1 MGQGTGLLGNPW
13 LMIFPKLNQSEI
25 ESNLLSSSFCASDY
39 ATQISGQGE
48 GDGEGGGVSGC
59 RRGMPRSFSLLG
71 FNFGVNFRFSG
82 AFRWHFICSR
92 MKYEERERAQ
102 EGELLVVPC
111 VSLCVRALPL
121 KLQVMMLVCLSVP
134 APKSQFLPSFPFLL
148 LVLLPFL
155 VRFVFVSPSQFC

>member
-25 ESNLLSSSFCASDY
+25 ESNLLLSSFCASDY

-48 GDGEGGGVSGC
+48 GVGGGGGVAGC

-92 MKYEERERAQ
+92 MKYEQRERAQ

-111 VSLCVRALPL
+111 VSLCVRALPPEATGYDA
-121 KLQVMMLVCLSVP
+121 CLSV
-134 APKSQFLPSFPFLL
+134 
-148 LVLLPFL
+148 
-155 VRFVFVSPSQFC
+155 

>member
-39 ATQISGQGE
+39 ATQISGQGD
-48 GDGEGGGVSGC
+48 GVGEGGGVAGC

-92 MKYEERERAQ
+92 MKYEERESARGRVAC
-102 EGELLVVPC
+102 GALRLA
-111 VSLCVRALPL
+111 LCARI
-121 KLQVMMLVCLSVP
+121 
-134 APKSQFLPSFPFLL
+134 AP
-148 LVLLPFL
+148 
-155 VRFVFVSPSQFC
+155 